1 MVRHR
6 FLVPLLALAFTGACS
21 NGAHPDT
28 EVVDAGGTSV
38 LVLKELGEGG
48 SAGVGIFGDLRL
60 VGERCVGFVMG
71 LETALL
77 VFPPHTSV
85 SGSGA
90 DVVIHVQGTD
100 LRLGEHFTGGSRS
113 GAPEP
118 LSHFGDLGKQIPSSC
133 RGLPAVAYTPDP
145 H

>member
-1 MVRHR
+1 MVRPR
-6 FLVPLLALAFTGACS
+6 FLVPLLALVLAATASCS
-21 NGAHPDT
+21 NGSDT
-28 EVVDAGGTSV
+28 EVVDAGGVSV
-38 LVLKELGEGG
+38 LVLNEVGTGG
-48 SAGVGIFGDLRL
+48 SAGVGIFGELRL

-85 SGSGA
+85 SGSGP

-100 LRLGEHFTGGSRS
+100 LRLGEHFTGGARS

-118 LSHFGDLGKQIPSSC
+118 LSHFGALRDQIPSSC
-133 RGLPAVAYTPDP
+133 RGLPAVAFQPDP
-145 H
+145 R